1 MLKAMSDTQSGSEA
15 AFARMGLEKP
25 GSFKQRLMRRL
36 LSYALGQTAITE
48 PRR

>member
-25 GSFKQRLMRRL
+25 SGLKQRLMRRL
-36 LSYALGQTAITE
+36 LDYALGRTI
-48 PRR
+48 RG